1 MAKYKNDY
9 FQLIEQQVDCCVEAS
24 NYLED
29 ILSNYSYD
37 NIMTYREKMHAIEHN
52 GDKIH
57 HDILSRLSVEF
68 ITPID
73 QEDILSLV
81 QIIDDVTDA
90 IDEVVLDFY
99 MFNVT
104 VLPPAAPQLS
114 AIVNRCVK
122 ALSDASKELRN
133 FKKPDKLRKH
143 LVSLNDIE
151 TEGDD
156 IYIEAIHELFANFKH
171 GRDILCC
178 KEIYESL
185 ENCCDLCER
194 ASDVIEQVIIKNT

>member
-9 FQLIEQQVDCCVEAS
+9 FQLIEQQVACCVEAS
-24 NYLED
+24 NYLEE
-29 ILSNYSYD
+29 ILSSYSYD
-37 NIMTYREKMHAIEHN
+37 NIGSYRDKMHSIEHN
-52 GDKIH
+52 ADKIH

-90 IDEVVLDFY
+90 IDEVVMDFY

-104 VLPPAAPQLS
+104 ELPSAAPKLS
-114 AIVNRCVK
+114 AIVNRCVN
-122 ALSDASKELRN
+122 ALYDASRELKN
-133 FKKPDKLRKH
+133 FKRPDALRKH
-143 LVSLNDIE
+143 LIKLNDIE

-156 IYIEAIHELFANFKH
+156 IYVEAIHELFADFRH
-171 GRDILCC
+171 GKEILCC

-185 ENCCDLCER
+185 ENCCDLCEH
-194 ASDVIEQVIIKNT
+194 AADIIEQVIIKNT